1 MASIEDFVKRI
12 TRMNRKFTF
21 VFTEDFFGIV
31 GKTGVQ
37 TDRFRDIRNTI
48 KHIGHRK
55 GTHAEMHV
63 SEDVTLFDVEVVV
76 VDRGFSCFVTTFQ
89 ELANGPFAG
98 EAILYGAGQDLVEA
112 QKAKFQVASFL
123 SEKHNES
130 ISTLSM
136 LAERRKR
143 QLVLI
148 VESAADL
155 KRPSLEPVLKLRS
168 QLCKVLINPVKGPV
182 VDCQVSKIYQD
193 GNSSSLSTLLNMFC
207 VYYK

>member
-12 TRMNRKFTF
+12 TRMNRRFSF
-21 VFTEDFFGIV
+21 VFTEDFFSIV

-55 GTHAEMHV
+55 GTRAEAHA
-63 SEDVTLFDVEVVV
+63 DADTPLFDVEVVV
-76 VDRGFSCFVTTFQ
+76 VDRGFSCFVTTFD
-89 ELANGPFAG
+89 ELANGPFG
-98 EAILYGAGQDLVEA
+98 GDAIIYGSGNDLVEA
-112 QKAKFQVASFL
+112 QKAKFQVDSFL
-123 SEKHNES
+123 SDKHHES
-130 ISTLSM
+130 MSTLSM
-136 LAERRKR
+136 IAARRKR
-143 QLVLI
+143 QLVLV

-155 KRPSLEPVLKLRS
+155 KRPSLEPLLKLRS
-168 QLCKVLINPVKGPV
+168 QLCKILISPVKGPV

-207 VYYK
+207 VHYK